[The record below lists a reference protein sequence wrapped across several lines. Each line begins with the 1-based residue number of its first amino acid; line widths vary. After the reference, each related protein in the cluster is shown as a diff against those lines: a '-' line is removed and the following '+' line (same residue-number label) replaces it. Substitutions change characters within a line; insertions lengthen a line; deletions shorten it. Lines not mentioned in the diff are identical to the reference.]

1 MKPATNITVILL
13 MLIAIAHLL
22 RLLFRI
28 EIVANGVVIPM
39 WASIMAFIIPAVL
52 AIMVWRENRDHQV
65 WNGK

>member
-22 RLLFRI
+22 RLLFRV
-28 EIVANGVVIPM
+28 EIVANGMVIPM
-39 WASIMAFIIPAVL
+39 WASIPAFIIPAVL